1 MHTDATMMLKPLQ
14 LKGALPERNS
24 EVNGLIARGDNK
36 LATDFTPAM
45 NPCAFP

>member
-24 EVNGLIARGDNK
+24 AETTTQPISKGECEMKN
-36 LATDFTPAM
+36 
-45 NPCAFP
+45 